1 MQENNRKKYPFFL
14 AMLILL
20 PVIVYIYILEP
31 GQKSEKK
38 LYSVIL
44 YQGGEN
50 EWNTLEAGI
59 EQARADAGIMINY
72 VYLEKSDTAE
82 EEIRAIRKEMNSGTS
97 GILLAS
103 VDSEELQQKLA
114 DEKITVPLVFV
125 ETGAGDAYPVIRA
138 DDYQMGKML
147 GKAILEESKLEDV
160 PILILGEKMERDS
173 VQLRYEGLTDV
184 FKEAGKSDLL
194 RNETGKKMTEIL
206 EVIKEVQ
213 QEKGK
218 AVALDKYSTEQTAA
232 VWEEY
237 QNFSQKVK
245 SRQAVYGIGNTL
257 TTVNDLD
264 NEKLTALVY
273 QNEFSMGYQG
283 IMALAEKRSSD
294 WIRANIGISYHL
306 VTKDTMYEEE
316 HARLL
321 FPNS

>member
-44 YQGGEN
+44 YQDGEN

-72 VYLEKSDTAE
+72 VHLEKGDTAE

-147 GKAILEESKLEDV
+147 GKAILEESKSEDV
-160 PILILGEKMERDS
+160 PILILG
-173 VQLRYEGLTDV
+173 
-184 FKEAGKSDLL
+184 
-194 RNETGKKMTEIL
+194 

-237 QNFSQKVK
+237 QNFSQKMK
-245 SRQAVYGIGNTL
+245 SRQSVYGIGNTP